1 METQYGNFLATEHFV
16 AKNIGDQCKREVKQ
30 QTFKPR
36 GIVDGDFGS
45 LNAVN
50 WFYESGQADCD

>member
-1 METQYGNFLATEHFV
+1 METQHGNFLATEHFV

-36 GIVDGDFGS
+36 GIVDGDFGR
-45 LNAVN
+45 LDAVY
-50 WFYESGQADCD
+50 WFYKSGQAYRD